1 MILSRNSTQADSY
14 YQLARA
20 GQLFCATAVVTAPV
34 KWTTAAG
41 MGGPLLWNNTG
52 PAAGGGAR
60 VMAVVIGVGVGWTTA
75 PGATGQ
81 LGLTWGSGQ
90 TSAPTTTTAIDGVA
104 NMFPGGAAPLCNT
117 YRIGTV
123 ANAGVAFLATHS
135 VSTANGPAASTLE
148 TLDGMVQ
155 IPPGSWVSVAGSAAI
170 SSLVATISLVWAEV
184 PY

>member
-20 GQLFCATAVVTAPV
+20 GQLFVATAVVTAPV

-52 PAAGGGAR
+52 NAAGGGSR
-60 VMAVVIGVGVGWTTA
+60 VMAAIIGVGVGWTTA

-90 TSAPTTTTAIDGVA
+90 TSAPTSTTAIDGVA
-104 NMFPGGAAPLCNT
+104 NMYPGGSAPLCNT

-123 ANAGVAFLATHS
+123 ANAGVPFLATHS
-135 VSTANGPAASTLE
+135 VSTANGPATSTFE
-148 TLDGMVQ
+148 TFDGMVQ
-155 IPPGSWVSVAGSAAI
+155 IPPGSWVSVAGAAAI
-170 SSLVATISLVWAEV
+170 ATMVATISLVWAEIQF
-184 PY
+184 